1 MKINQLWRP
10 FGGMTQWLY
19 QRFTALYMIIYL
31 TILTSIILLLKP
43 ITFTIWSSLFALWYV
58 KIATVLFFYLMFFH
72 AWIGVLHI
80 TEDYVKVMWFKK
92 IINIGLF
99 LTMVSQM
106 IYLTYFL
113 VRHSYE

>member
-1 MKINQLWRP
+1 MKIDRLWQP

-31 TILTSIILLLKP
+31 IILTSTIFFLKP
-43 ITFTIWSSLFALWYV
+43 ITFSIWSSLFTLWYV
-58 KIATVLFFYLMFFH
+58 KLATVLFFYLMFFH

-80 TEDYVKVMWFKK
+80 TEDYIKVMWLKK
-92 IINIGLF
+92 IVNSSLF

-106 IYLTYFL
+106 IYLTHFL
-113 VRHSYE
+113 VMHSYD